1 MTDLLHYIA
10 LSLLPSWSWLHVAER
25 LRAGDPPAAV
35 FDQVFPMHWPSEPD
49 ARSDLYARAHAAID
63 RAEAHS
69 ITPVAWSDAA
79 YPVALTTI
87 VDPPPVL
94 WTLGAVAAF
103 QAPAVAIVGARAYR
117 SERASGSLGQC
128 IGKT

>member
-10 LSLLPSWSWLHVAER
+10 LSLLPSWPWLHVAER

-35 FDQVFPMHWPSEPD
+35 FDQLVSRYWPGEPEE
-49 ARSDLYARAHAAID
+49 RSNLYGRANAAID
-63 RAEAHS
+63 RAREQG

-94 WTLGAVAAF
+94 WTFGSIAAF
-103 QAPAVAIVGARAYR
+103 ETPAVAIVGARA
-117 SERASGSLGQC
+117 GSPY
-128 IGKT
+128 